1 MLRYKQFSK
10 ENEGGDKMVLD
21 LKRLRA
27 ERIACGITQDEMAN
41 LMGWKTR
48 TPYAKRE
55 NGLVDIGANEFI
67 KMAKILGYET
77 NNLDIFLPTT
87 FPKKNKKLKED
98 TMEQTANY
106 RIYVE
111 ENECNGYVIYANSMS
126 EVYELI
132 KKVDR
137 FTEIKISPSEKKGVK

>member
-1 MLRYKQFSK
+1 
-10 ENEGGDKMVLD
+10 MVLD

-77 NNLDIFLPTT
+77 NNLDIFFYQQRSRKRTKSLRRIPW
-87 FPKKNKKLKED
+87 NKLLTIE
-98 TMEQTANY
+98 
-106 RIYVE
+106 
-111 ENECNGYVIYANSMS
+111 
-126 EVYELI
+126 
-132 KKVDR
+132 
-137 FTEIKISPSEKKGVK
+137 FT

>member
-1 MLRYKQFSK
+1 
-10 ENEGGDKMVLD
+10 MVLD

-27 ERIACGITQDEMAN
+27 ERIACGKTQDEMAR

-77 NNLDIFLPTT
+77 NNLDIFFTSDVPE
-87 FPKKNKKLKED
+87 KER
-98 TMEQTANY
+98 NIL
-106 RIYVE
+106 R
-111 ENECNGYVIYANSMS
+111 S
-126 EVYELI
+126 
-132 KKVDR
+132 
-137 FTEIKISPSEKKGVK
+137 